1 MAVTASTTVPA
12 PLDQVVVTFTDEEFI
27 RHVTH
32 RAGATLDSVEV
43 DGDVEAQFAVTT
55 VRTMAADRL
64 PEMARKFVGSSVQ
77 LTQVD
82 TYHTADA
89 DGIRIV
95 RTEISVGALPV
106 SGSATHTLTPQGGS
120 TEVHVHCVV
129 KANIPFVGKMSP
141 RPPSRSSARPCPC
154 SPRRPRPGSRSAEPG
169 KALRTP
175 SGLMISTIA
184 ARSYWP
190 CSLRLT
196 D

>member
-43 DGDVEAQFAVTT
+43 AGDVEAQFAVTT

-106 SGSATHTLTPQGGS
+106 SGSATQTLTPQGGS
-120 TEVHVHCVV
+120 TDVHVHCVV
-129 KANIPFVGKMSP
+129 KANIPFVGKMV
-141 RPPSRSSARPCPC
+141 AEA
-154 SPRRPRPGSRSAEPG
+154 AEPFIG
-169 KALRTP
+169 KAL
-175 SGLMISTIA
+175 
-184 ARSYWP
+184 
-190 CSLRLT
+190 SLQSQEAEAWLASR
-196 D
+196 